1 VNVTYEQALD
11 SVLPIV
17 RVTETHIV
25 SLASVSGE
33 VLARD
38 VYADRNIP
46 PFPRAAMD
54 GYAVAWTG
62 KEVESSFRVVGTV
75 NPGGTWNGDPADSDC
90 IKIMTGAMVPLPFD
104 TVIQVELAV
113 VEPGGAIRF
122 TESPKRERTSGKVP
136 FSSPRGLSSRR
147 ITSPSCRR

>member
-1 VNVTYEQALD
+1 MNVTYEQALD

-17 RVTETHIV
+17 RVTETHTV

-38 VYADRNIP
+38 VHADRNIP
-46 PFPRAAMD
+46 PFPRAEMD

-62 KEVESSFRVVGTV
+62 KEVERSFRVVGTV

-104 TVIQVELAV
+104 TVIQVELAE
-113 VEPGGAIRF
+113 VEPGGSIRSLGLCPLRAIGRA
-122 TESPKRERTSGKVP
+122 VP
-136 FSSPRGLSSRR
+136 
-147 ITSPSCRR
+147 